1 VYVHGKHRPD
11 SCRTVCGLS
20 EETRC
25 DGDTARCQRM
35 AENGLRVCRACHK
48 RVYRELAE
56 LPGLYLR
63 CESLLAHFP
72 QTFVPKV
79 AGGAATGLVLDEAVV
94 NARRDIVGLLASW
107 SGLVADERK
116 VGRPRRRDVTEL
128 SAFLAIH
135 VDWLLAHQ
143 AGASFAQELVT
154 VAATARAASRGGA
167 TLEIELGPCVEAGCE
182 HVMIARRAEGATS
195 SSVDV
200 SCAAG
205 HVWRTHQWLQ
215 LAHQVRAR

>member
-1 VYVHGKHRPD
+1 
-11 SCRTVCGLS
+11 
-20 EETRC
+20 
-25 DGDTARCQRM
+25 M
-35 AENGLRVCRACHK
+35 AEKGLPVCRACHK
-48 RVYRELAE
+48 RVHRELAE

-63 CESLLAHFP
+63 CESLLASFP

-79 AGGAATGLVLDEAVV
+79 ANGAGGTATGLVLDEAVV

-143 AGASFAQELVT
+143 AGISFAQELVT

-167 TLEIELGPCVEAGCE
+167 ALEIELGPCVEAGCE
-182 HVMIARRAEGATS
+182 HVMIAKRAEGSKS
-195 SSVDV
+195 SPVEV

-205 HVWRTHQWLQ
+205 HVWRTHQWLR